1 MKDRIQTQITQTTKN
16 LLIPY
21 SFQELSVTLIMRTA
35 HLRRQSFYRYFPD
48 KYALVTGIYQTD
60 LTQAVTA
67 PADDAHWEQLVT
79 QLLTY
84 FAHNRLFYRRVL
96 VVTGQNALAPVIQ
109 NQIASLIRQVV
120 LDLCDQN
127 QLPVATDYV
136 QFIQMMLAPGLFQE
150 LRRWLF
156 DAQPRPL
163 PQECDYV
170 ITFIG
175 DTIQGLMQ
183 SKTPE
188 NAVV

>member
-1 MKDRIQTQITQTTKN
+1 MKDHIQTQITQTTKN

-60 LTQAVTA
+60 LTQAVTV
-67 PADDAHWEQLVT
+67 PADDAHWQQLVM

-84 FAHNRLFYRRVL
+84 FERNRFFYRRVL
-96 VVTGQNALAPVIQ
+96 VVTGQNALAPIIQ
-109 NQIASLIRQVV
+109 AEIATLIHEVL
-120 LDLCDQN
+120 LDLCAQN
-127 QLPVATDYV
+127 QLPVTADYI
-136 QFIQMMLAPGLFQE
+136 QFIQMMLAPGLFAE

-156 DAQPRPL
+156 DCQPRSL
-163 PQECDYV
+163 QQEGDYLM
-170 ITFIG
+170 TFIG

-183 SKTPE
+183 SKTLE
-188 NAVV
+188 NAI